1 MQAVGFPSPVAAKLT
16 GVTDGTLEH
25 WNDRAF
31 LKPSVRARGRG
42 RVPRLYSFR
51 DLVAIRMVDQLRER
65 GLDVRHLHGVV
76 AYVRNREGLELDR
89 DFSPHRLMLTDGSHF
104 LEKERIEEFAQVHWP
119 KLPDVLL
126 FVSFGDLVTKLQ
138 REARPVARALLA
150 A

>member
-1 MQAVGFPSPVAAKLT
+1 MRTVGFPSPVAAKLA

-25 WNDRAF
+25 WNDRGF

-42 RVPRLYSFR
+42 RRPRLYSFR
-51 DLVAIRMVDQLRER
+51 DLVAIRLVDQLRER

-89 DFSPHRLMLTDGSHF
+89 DFPPNRLMLTDGSHF
-104 LEKERIEEFAQVHWP
+104 LEKDRIEQFAQVHWP
-119 KLPDVLL
+119 KLPEVLL
-126 FVSFGDLVTKLQ
+126 FVSFGELVTKLQ
-138 REARPVARALLA
+138 RDGRSAARTLLA